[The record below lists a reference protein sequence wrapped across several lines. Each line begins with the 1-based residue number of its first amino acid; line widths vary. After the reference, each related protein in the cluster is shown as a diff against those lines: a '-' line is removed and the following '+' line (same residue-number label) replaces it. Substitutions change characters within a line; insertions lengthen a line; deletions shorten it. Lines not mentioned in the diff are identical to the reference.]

1 LDIGWL
7 RDLIIIVTGVI
18 EIILLIMLGI
28 LGWSLYK
35 RIQEL
40 SQSAKKL
47 TISVQGVVDS
57 AKVTASNF
65 ASVST
70 FARSEIAEPLIKT
83 AAVVQG
89 VSAGL
94 STIMDFFQRK
104 RR

>member
-1 LDIGWL
+1 MDIGWL

-18 EIILLIMLGI
+18 EIILIMLGI

-40 SQSAKKL
+40 SHSAKKL